1 MLEAFDLWWNSP
13 QIKRIVG
20 ALYSLGA
27 AVVIIGA
34 MFKILHLPYANQ
46 ILMIGMIT
54 EAVLFAL
61 GAFDKP
67 FEDISWKKIFDF
79 EKGGFINTGLTA
91 GGGGV
96 FLGSGSGSVSGNNN
110 ESDSAGAD
118 ESGVTI
124 SGGSAGGGVV
134 VTGGSAGG
142 GGVVVAGGSG
152 GSGGGGVVIVGGSGV
167 SGGDGSEFA
176 ESGSGVAGGSGVVV
190 LGGGGGGSGNGS
202 GIVGGGGVIS
212 GGGIMGMPALNDED
226 TQSLSESIKNLAD
239 TAKNIASISKVV
251 ESSKKLAS
259 NLETASD
266 STGKFIESQESLSS
280 ATEKLEA
287 SYQSIYANMEYA
299 NRGAQTYGANVEEM
313 NKAIS
318 SINTIYSIQLQNI
331 MSQNE
336 ALAKQTKTIETAS
349 RGYDSILEGLK
360 DMKANTDTA
369 ATQTVAFVSGTE
381 KLAKQISDLNT
392 IYGNMLNALH

>member
-1 MLEAFDLWWNSP
+1 MNFIEKFDFWWNSP
-13 QIKRIVG
+13 PIKRIVG
-20 ALYSLGA
+20 VLYSLGA
-27 AVVIIGA
+27 SMVILGA
-34 MFKILHLPYANQ
+34 MFKILHLPGANQ
-46 ILMIGMIT
+46 VLMIGMIT

-67 FEDISWKKIFDF
+67 FEDVSWKNIFDF

-96 FLGSGSGSVSGNNN
+96 FLGNGSINGSEN
-110 ESDSAGAD
+110 EDAG

-124 SGGSAGGGVV
+124 AGGSAGESGVV
-134 VTGGSAGG
+134 VTGGGYGGGGIVVTGGSGSSGG
-142 GGVVVAGGSG
+142 GGVVV
-152 GSGGGGVVIVGGSGV
+152 VGGSGV
-167 SGGDGSEFA
+167 VSGDGSELQ
-176 ESGSGVAGGSGVVV
+176 ESGSGVAGGNGVVV
-190 LGGGGGGSGNGS
+190 LGGGVIGDGGG
-202 GIVGGGGVIS
+202 IIGGGGV
-212 GGGIMGMPALNDED
+212 GGSGIMGMPVLNDED
-226 TQSLSESIKNLAD
+226 TQSLSESIKDLAN
-239 TAKNIASISKVV
+239 TAKNIASISQVV
-251 ESSKKLAS
+251 ESSKKLVS

-287 SYQSIYANMEYA
+287 SYQSIYANLEYA

-331 MSQNE
+331 VAQNE
-336 ALAKQTKTIETAS
+336 ALAKQTEAIETAS
-349 RGYDSILEGLK
+349 KGYDSILEGLK
-360 DMKANTDTA
+360 DMKTNTDTA

>member
-54 EAVLFAL
+54 EAILFAL

-96 FLGSGSGSVSGNNN
+96 LLGSGSGSIKG
-110 ESDSAGAD
+110 SDSAG
-118 ESGVTI
+118 ES
-124 SGGSAGGGVV
+124 GVV
-134 VTGGSAGG
+134 VTGGSTGG

-190 LGGGGGGSGNGS
+190 LGGGSGNGNGS
-202 GIVGGGGVIS
+202 GIVGGGGVIG
-212 GGGIMGMPALNDED
+212 GGGITGMPALNDED

-251 ESSKKLAS
+251 ESSKKLVS

-360 DMKANTDTA
+360 DMKTNTDTA